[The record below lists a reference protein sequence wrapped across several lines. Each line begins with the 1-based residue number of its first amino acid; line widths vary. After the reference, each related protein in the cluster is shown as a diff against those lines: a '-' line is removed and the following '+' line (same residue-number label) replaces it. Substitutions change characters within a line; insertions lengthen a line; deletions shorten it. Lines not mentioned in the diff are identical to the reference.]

1 MTEARNWADPTAA
14 QAALNDPRT
23 ATFDLL
29 GICMAHSQL
38 RASAALHPNA
48 DLNLLTWIAGQE
60 EPVAAATASSRLA
73 QLAPPPIGA
82 PPPPM
87 LPLAVGTGQTPAP
100 RPAKPARIGLWA
112 GVGVLTVALIVAA
125 VIVVP
130 RLLHTAVAEY
140 APELREL
147 PGLVS
152 VDAQQGLSTAGKTWS
167 TTFYDAPEA
176 GYVIGANATSAYAD
190 YQVQLSEYNDASAAL
205 KQWESD
211 YASGYSAGKVC
222 LADTDQG
229 YYYETQAEYCF
240 DYAGDYLSV
249 NDSAAEAG
257 FVDAVNGAA
266 SSPDHPGDSGYT
278 PPQIPAKPTEPEAD
292 GNLVGI
298 DLGSGTLAW
307 RVELSSVWPDA
318 QPRLETM
325 EISGEQAL
333 LVLQDVSKGTEET
346 SGPTLLAML
355 NVKTGV
361 LGASASLPSDGSTV
375 VTLHGNVAVVTDADG
390 ALRGLSTSD
399 LTQKWTST
407 ARPYWWQNDESPYWI
422 SQIPGDYLL
431 TDDGYLR
438 MTDGQ
443 RATFG
448 RDAGQDS
455 IQLGVL
461 NGTADQLIRLQTVDT
476 GYDVSGFDPNKDEQ
490 TWKLSGIYPT
500 LWSAGGLIIASSE
513 GEVEAYRL
521 RGTELDRQWRYSCDS
536 DCGLSFADDSR
547 VFITQWQTGTVVV
560 LNTADGEQLD
570 TVTNNDGGSPMV
582 GASVLY
588 LRQDQRL
595 IARDRN
601 KSGLPTLWRSIP
613 FEGALNQVGD
623 RFVIEDQTDNV
634 GKVGILGLDGD
645 DWNDFRAKEG

>member
-1 MTEARNWADPTAA
+1 MTEARNWADPMAA

-29 GICMAHSQL
+29 GICLAHPQL
-38 RASAALHPNA
+38 RAAAAMHPSA

-60 EPVAAATASSRLA
+60 EPVAAAMAGSRLA
-73 QLAPPPIGA
+73 QFTAPPMAPPPT
-82 PPPPM
+82 
-87 LPLAVGTGQTPAP
+87 LAQPSGIAQVPAP
-100 RPAKPARIGLWA
+100 GPGRRPRLALWA
-112 GVGVLTVALIVAA
+112 GVAVLALALVVAA
-125 VIVVP
+125 VVVVP
-130 RLLHTAVAEY
+130 RLIHSSVADY

-152 VDAQQGLSTAGKTWS
+152 VDAQQGLPTAGKAWS
-167 TTFYDAPEA
+167 TAFYDAPEA
-176 GYVIGANATSAYAD
+176 GYVIGANETSAYAD

-205 KQWESD
+205 KQWEFD
-211 YASGYSAGKVC
+211 YASGYSSGKAC

-240 DYAGDYLSV
+240 DSAWDYLSV

-266 SSPDHPGDSGYT
+266 SSPDHPGDAGYT
-278 PPQIPAKPTEPEAD
+278 PPQVPAKPAEPAAD

-298 DLGSGTLAW
+298 DLSTGTLSW

-325 EISGEQAL
+325 DVSGDQAL
-333 LVLQDVSKGTEET
+333 LVLQDVSKATEES

-355 NVKTGV
+355 NVKTGA
-361 LGASASLPSDGSTV
+361 LGASASLPSDGSMV
-375 VTLHGNVAVVTDADG
+375 VTLHGDVAVVTDADG

-407 ARPYWWQNDESPYWI
+407 AHPYWWQNDESPYWI
-422 SQIPGDYLL
+422 AQIPGDYLL

-443 RATFG
+443 QATFG

-461 NGTADQLIRLQTVDT
+461 NGTTDRLIRLQTVDS
-476 GYDVSGFDPNKDEQ
+476 GYDVSGFDPNRDEQ
-490 TWKLSGIYPT
+490 TWKLSGVYPT
-500 LWSAGGLIIASSE
+500 VWSAAGLIVASSE
-513 GEVEAYRL
+513 GKVEAYRL
-521 RGTELDRQWRYSCDS
+521 QGSELDRQWRYSCDS

-547 VFITQWQTGTVVV
+547 VFITQWESGTVIV
-560 LNTADGEQLD
+560 LNTSDGEQVD
-570 TVTNNDGGSPMV
+570 TVTNTDGGSPMV

-623 RFVIEDQTDNV
+623 RFVIEDQTDNT
-634 GKVGILGLDGD
+634 GTVGILGLVGD
-645 DWNDFRAKEG
+645 DWNDFRVKEG